1 MPLQRPRI
9 KPNNR
14 NRKNSR
20 SAGDGGLGDG
30 LTLLG
35 GGQAV
40 LGQRTCAPGQRGPSA
55 QLEGLGMP
63 GGGTGRAEAAS
74 GHPASS
80 PSPGRLGPCWHSPR
94 AARPHLLQV
103 CVCLW
108 ICLYECVSVC
118 VYTSIC
124 LSLCVSLCVYVS
136 MSVSVYM
143 YVSVCA
149 HVCV

>member
-63 GGGTGRAEAAS
+63 GGGHWESRGSLGAPGFLTQPREARALLAQPE
-74 GHPASS
+74 SS
-80 PSPGRLGPCWHSPR
+80 KATPPPG
-94 AARPHLLQV
+94 
-103 CVCLW
+103 VCLFMD
-108 ICLYECVSVC
+108 
-118 VYTSIC
+118 
-124 LSLCVSLCVYVS
+124 LSL
-136 MSVSVYM
+136 
-143 YVSVCA
+143 
-149 HVCV
+149 